1 MKDKDI
7 IEAIQK
13 HIADIR
19 CIAKQI
25 GELSEMY
32 KAKTDAQH
40 MAEEIANI
48 IERSLNGHD
57 YC

>member
-13 HIADIR
+13 HIMDIR

-25 GELSEMY
+25 AELSEMY
-32 KAKTDAQH
+32 AAKTEAQH

-48 IERSLNGHD
+48 IERSWSEHD
-57 YC
+57 HC

>member
-13 HIADIR
+13 HIVEIR

-25 GELSEMY
+25 AELSEMY
-32 KAKTDAQH
+32 MAKAEAQH
-40 MAEEIANI
+40 RAEEIANI
-48 IERSLNGHD
+48 LERSLNEHE
-57 YC
+57 Y